1 MGDQIDDLE
10 SQTEEC
16 HLRSTDVKKAQKQ
29 ADDEISSLQRKQELI
44 QSEVDNV
51 NADREA
57 LQDKFSLSEGQSIGS
72 LSDHFHGSNFAMLAP
87 VALAVV
93 LLAMFAKRSCRNRR
107 RADTALTG
115 SEIQARDDEEGGE
128 DE

>member
-1 MGDQIDDLE
+1 VGAQIDDLE
-10 SQTEEC
+10 TQKEEC
-16 HLRSTDVKKAQKQ
+16 YLRIIDVTNAQEH
-29 ADDEISSLQRKQELI
+29 ADGTMSALQRRQKLI
-44 QSEVDNV
+44 QSHVDDV

-87 VALAVV
+87 VGLAVV
-93 LLAMFAKRSCRNRR
+93 LLAMFVKRSCRNRR

-115 SEIQARDDEEGGE
+115 SEIQARDDEEGCE